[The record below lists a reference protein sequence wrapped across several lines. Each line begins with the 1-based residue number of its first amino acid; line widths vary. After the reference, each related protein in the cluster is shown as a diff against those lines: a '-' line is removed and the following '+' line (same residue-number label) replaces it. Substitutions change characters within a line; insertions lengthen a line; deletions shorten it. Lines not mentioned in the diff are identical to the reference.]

1 MARPSVTTL
10 RDLELQLRSR
20 APVSATDMARLL
32 GVNRATITRV
42 LPDFGPDLVTM
53 GAARATRYA
62 LRRDIRGA
70 GKQWLI
76 HRIDESGR
84 ASEWARLEALH
95 ERLWRIQWSGVV
107 PEWAGHFQDSIGL
120 WHGFPFFL
128 SDLRPQGFLGRNIA
142 RRVSRTLQVHEDP
155 RLWSDDDI
163 VIFMQADGADL
174 SGNLVLGDE
183 CLRRALGGMVGDL
196 VETETRYP
204 ELAALASSDATGS
217 PVGGEHPKFTTSLS
231 DDEGARRDV
240 LVKFSPPM
248 DQPTGRRWGDLL
260 LAEWHAHEILSKNGL
275 GTAGTRILDLAGGRR
290 YLEVPRFDRTAAGG
304 RRGIV
309 QLESLHAAAVG
320 SHARGW
326 GNAMEELRQLGL
338 VDESAVET
346 AMRLQAFGELIGNT
360 DMHFGNLSLWL
371 NDALP
376 FRITP
381 SYDMLPMLWAPGPQG
396 ELVERVFSPLPPAPA
411 ALDAWRAAF
420 QLALEFWQNLAAD
433 DQLSAE
439 FKRFAWS
446 ALDTLDKL
454 RRFSE

>member
-1 MARPSVTTL
+1 MARPSVTTV
-10 RDLELQLRSR
+10 RELEPLLRSR
-20 APVSATDMARLL
+20 APVSATEMARVL

-42 LPDFGPDLVTM
+42 LAGFGADLVTM

-70 GKQWLI
+70 GKRWSI

-84 ASEWARLEALH
+84 ASEWGRLDALH
-95 ERLWRIQWSGVV
+95 ERLWRIHWSGDA
-107 PEWAGHFQDSIGL
+107 PEWAGHFMERDGL

-142 RRVSRTLQVHEDP
+142 RRVSRMLLVHEDP

-163 VIFMQADGADL
+163 VVFMQAEGADL

-183 CLRRALGGMVGDL
+183 CLRRALGGVVGGL

-204 ELAALASSDATGS
+204 ELAALASIDATGS
-217 PVGGEHPKFTTSLS
+217 SVGGEHPKFATSLA
-231 DDEGARRDV
+231 GTAGGRRDV
-240 LVKFSPPM
+240 LVKFSPSV
-248 DQPTGRRWGDLL
+248 DQPVGRRWADLL
-260 LAEWHAHEILSKNGL
+260 LGEWHAHQILAKNGL
-275 GTAGTRILDLAGGRR
+275 GIAEARTLDLAGRR
-290 YLEVPRFDRTAAGG
+290 FLEVPRFDRTAAGG
-304 RRGIV
+304 RRGML

-326 GNAMEELRQLGL
+326 GNAMEELRLLGI
-338 VDESAVET
+338 VDQRAVGT

-371 NDALP
+371 DDVLP

-381 SYDMLPMLWAPGPQG
+381 CYDMLPMLWAPGPQG

-411 ALDAWRAAF
+411 AMDAWQAAF
-420 QLALEFWQNLAAD
+420 PMALEFWQNLAAD
-433 DQLSAE
+433 ERLSVE
-439 FKRFAWS
+439 FRGFAWA
-446 ALDTLDKL
+446 ALDTLDQL
-454 RRFSE
+454 RRFRE